1 MNPQTIE
8 KLYNCVVFR
17 HKTQQELIKTQTL
30 LEEYGKQDFT
40 IGGLGAMQRLES
52 RILDLQNDLI
62 RVNMQIR
69 IHELELGLNDNKVVE
84 EATRIANGGEV

>member
-30 LEEYGKQDFT
+30 LEEYGKQEFT

-69 IHELELGLNDNKVVE
+69 IHELELGLNDHYAVK